1 MNARRSST
9 KSTIR
14 LETLEDRITPVALD
28 HSLAHLAA
36 SRGALLSH
44 TDSSPNPGSAARLN
58 LLVMHGHR
66 QVVVTASTDT
76 NGPNHRNPQRIHPSI
91 GVVSSA
97 GDPASVAAP
106 VVSQMVLRST
116 SLPGAPSTGTGTG
129 TVVVP
134 SRPGPVLV
142 PPNPITSPTVPL
154 DPDGGATTPP
164 SNPPSGSTGSPTTPA
179 TPVSNPPFTLR

>member
-36 SRGALLSH
+36 TRGALLSH
-44 TDSSPNPGSAARLN
+44 TQVSPDPGSTARLN
-58 LLVMHGHR
+58 LRVIHGHR
-66 QVVVTASTDT
+66 QVLVAASTDMS
-76 NGPNHRNPQRIHPSI
+76 GPNQRNPQRIHPSI
-91 GVVSSA
+91 GVVSSVEN
-97 GDPASVAAP
+97 SAP
-106 VVSQMVLRST
+106 VTGQVVSQMVLRST
-116 SLPGAPSTGTGTG
+116 SVPSAPSTGTGTA
-129 TVVVP
+129 VMP

-142 PPNPITSPTVPL
+142 PPNPVTPPTVPL

-164 SNPPSGSTGSPTTPA
+164 SNPPSGSTGNPPTPA
-179 TPVSNPPFTLR
+179 TPAPNPPFTLR